1 MYNLILLYSAKHTL
15 ITLGLINAS
24 LISIGIL
31 PLTLPPIPGWPAGL
45 VLPPWSELYYQYSQ
59 YLGLH

>member
-31 PLTLPPIPGWPAGL
+31 PLTPATDPWPAGL